1 MKQNE
6 KHSKFESWIL
16 ASRPKTLLAA
26 FVPVMVGSSLAL
38 NEGKFTLIY
47 ALVALICSVL
57 IQTGTNFVNDLYDYL
72 LGADNENRKG
82 PKRVLLA
89 GLISVNEMKI
99 GIYTVF
105 ILAFVLGLYLVYIR
119 GILVLIIGVASILAA
134 IAYTTGPFPLAYKGL
149 GDIFVFMFFGVVGT
163 VGTFYV
169 HTGQISLLSFLVS
182 IPVGSLITNILVVN
196 NLRDIEEDKATGKNT
211 LAVRMGKTFTKYQFL
226 FLTIVSFLV
235 PAFLF
240 FFYEYSLII
249 FLPYLTIP
257 IAYRITVT
265 LFTTEGH
272 TLNKTLEMTARLSA
286 IFGLLFSLAL
296 VL

>member
-1 MKQNE
+1 MEE
-6 KHSKFESWIL
+6 KSSKFQSWIL

-82 PKRVLLA
+82 PKRVLLS
-89 GLISVNEMKI
+89 GLITVTEMKI

-105 ILAFVLGLYLVYIR
+105 TLAFLLGLYLVYIR

-149 GDIFVFMFFGVVGT
+149 GDIFVFMFFGIVGT

-196 NLRDIEEDKATGKNT
+196 NLRDIEEDKAAGKNT

-226 FLTIVSFLV
+226 FLTIVSFLI

-240 FFYEYSLII
+240 FFYKYSLVI

-272 TLNKTLEMTARLSA
+272 KLNRTLEMTARLSA

>member
-1 MKQNE
+1 M
-6 KHSKFESWIL
+6 
-16 ASRPKTLLAA
+16 P
-26 FVPVMVGSSLAL
+26 
-38 NEGKFTLIY
+38 
-47 ALVALICSVL
+47 
-57 IQTGTNFVNDLYDYL
+57 
-72 LGADNENRKG
+72 
-82 PKRVLLA
+82 
-89 GLISVNEMKI
+89 
-99 GIYTVF
+99 
-105 ILAFVLGLYLVYIR
+105 
-119 GILVLIIGVASILAA
+119 
-134 IAYTTGPFPLAYKGL
+134 L